1 MKVGEKRKKGNLV
14 EHVRVERLHLSQSFG
29 KRNALT
35 KRHWRNIGEMFPCC
49 CSGHSDLE
57 PPMCEVLL
65 GLWQSIQ
72 TQEPSS
78 LSRARAAFIKMLM
91 ELPS

>member
-1 MKVGEKRKKGNLV
+1 MEKWTVNESRGEKKKKGNLV

-35 KRHWRNIGEMFPCC
+35 KRHWRNIGEMLPCC
-49 CSGHSDLE
+49 CSGNSDLE

-65 GLWQSIQ
+65 GPVAVNPDPGAQL
-72 TQEPSS
+72 S
-78 LSRARAAFIKMLM
+78 LQGPGSLY
-91 ELPS
+91 